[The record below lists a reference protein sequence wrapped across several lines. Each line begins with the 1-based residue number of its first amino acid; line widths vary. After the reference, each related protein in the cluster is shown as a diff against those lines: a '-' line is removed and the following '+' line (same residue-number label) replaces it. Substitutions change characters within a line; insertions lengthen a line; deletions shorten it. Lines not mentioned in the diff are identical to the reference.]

1 MHRIQNLHKHLGG
14 DCTPGGKIL
23 SSFASRCVSSL
34 METICAFTGGG
45 RHYSR
50 ERPRINIAVY
60 VTCITIFSDQGMAPM
75 LTHVADQDRNPYISL
90 PLSLL
95 QNWS

>member
-14 DCTPGGKIL
+14 ECTPGGKIL

-45 RHYSR
+45 REFSR
-50 ERPRINIAVY
+50 ERLLPTKAVY
-60 VTCITIFSDQGMAPM
+60 VNGICTYPDHGMLPTCILVLCRRTIS
-75 LTHVADQDRNPYISL
+75 
-90 PLSLL
+90 
-95 QNWS
+95 